1 MMFYGWR
8 IVGGSFVSQALI
20 IGFFTYSV
28 SLLTQPVQETFG
40 VSVEEVMY
48 SLTLGTFLSLFAMPL
63 AGSLIDRFSLRK
75 VMVIGLVLFAA
86 GLALI
91 ANTRTITQYIFAFG
105 FTMTIANSFAG
116 GLVCS
121 TVVSRWFT
129 VNRGKALGV
138 SAIGNSAGGILIPVL
153 VAFWLPEYGWRGTL
167 LNLSLLLLLGVLPVV
182 LLTIRSWPAD
192 VGRSAEPAPAT
203 PGVVVDIGKLLQ
215 LGQILREP
223 NFWWLGLSLGLLFG
237 AYSAMLSNLTPYAAQ
252 LGYNEAQASRLI
264 MVVAIGGVLGKLMF
278 GMAADRFSLKASLWV
293 AQLIVLMSFFLLS
306 SDLPYT
312 LLLAAGLLL
321 GLASGGMMPVWGA
334 LMANL
339 FGLASYGRAM
349 GLIGPL
355 VTLCVLPAF
364 PLAGRLYDL
373 SGDFKLTLYV
383 FSGIVVVAGVLL
395 IPLRVHQPDQP
406 ASAS

>member
-138 SAIGNSAGGILIPVL
+138 SAIGNSAGGKAPYRGVRNYLTTDKHFFLIARARVDVKPPLFVFFEQGGFL
-153 VAFWLPEYGWRGTL
+153 IFSLTMTYFHEGGPHYHRRVCVSRSCSGW
-167 LNLSLLLLLGVLPVV
+167 
-182 LLTIRSWPAD
+182 
-192 VGRSAEPAPAT
+192 E
-203 PGVVVDIGKLLQ
+203 GVVPQ
-215 LGQILREP
+215 
-223 NFWWLGLSLGLLFG
+223 
-237 AYSAMLSNLTPYAAQ
+237 
-252 LGYNEAQASRLI
+252 
-264 MVVAIGGVLGKLMF
+264 
-278 GMAADRFSLKASLWV
+278 
-293 AQLIVLMSFFLLS
+293 
-306 SDLPYT
+306 
-312 LLLAAGLLL
+312 
-321 GLASGGMMPVWGA
+321 
-334 LMANL
+334 
-339 FGLASYGRAM
+339 SYGRQ
-349 GLIGPL
+349 
-355 VTLCVLPAF
+355 TLTFIQCFESLDLEEVCV
-364 PLAGRLYDL
+364 
-373 SGDFKLTLYV
+373 V
-383 FSGIVVVAGVLL
+383 
-395 IPLRVHQPDQP
+395 
-406 ASAS
+406 